1 MAKKNKTPE
10 YAPKKYRVIVSR
22 YGPNFSV
29 SVEQVDKNMMAH
41 SNRLTLSF
49 NGLSRHN
56 SHSGAEVFNL
66 MHNALTHVLGARYPA
81 EVEHVMEYAD
91 RFFNGLDMDVMNGVS
106 SGDEITFEVQEMDF
120 SATLPSSEK
129 TRKLAHGDSF
139 SYKYE
144 FFGEKGDR
152 NPHLLQNSR
161 DKKPTPL
168 AFQD

>member
-1 MAKKNKTPE
+1 MAKKNRIPE
-10 YAPKKYRVIVSR
+10 YAPKKYRVVVSK

-56 SHSGAEVFNL
+56 SHNDIEVFNL
-66 MHNALTHVLGARYPA
+66 MHNALTHVLGARYPT
-81 EVEHVMEYAD
+81 EVDHVVEYAD
-91 RFFNGLDMDVMNGVS
+91 RFFNGLDLDVINGVS

-129 TRKLAHGDSF
+129 TRKLAHGDS
-139 SYKYE
+139 SVYKYQ
-144 FFGEKGDR
+144 FFGEKGER
-152 NPHLLQNSR
+152 KTGLLESSK
-161 DKKPTPL
+161 DKKPTTL
-168 AFQD
+168 TFLD

>member
-10 YAPKKYRVIVSR
+10 YAPKKYRVIVSK
-22 YGPNFSV
+22 YGPNLSV

-56 SHSGAEVFNL
+56 SHNDIDVFNL
-66 MHNALTHVLGARYPA
+66 MHNTLTHVLHTRYPT

-91 RFFNGLDMDVMNGVS
+91 RFFNGLDLDVMNGVS

-129 TRKLAHGDSF
+129 TRKLAHGNNSA
-139 SYKYE
+139 YKYE
-144 FFGEKGDR
+144 FFGEKGER
-152 NPHLLQNSR
+152 NTRLLENSK
-161 DKKPTPL
+161 DKKPTPPTFL
-168 AFQD
+168 D